1 MLFFN
6 NIESYLERNSNIP
19 FSELPFNEIDSLVL
33 CELIY
38 ADLSGIVPENGIVSI
53 PDVRKRFFRKHS
65 RSKLRRQLIYFARAP
80 LMLDAMADGARYSSM
95 KVRDYVKIID
105 DKADIQ
111 MTAVTFLPDDGTA
124 FVCFS
129 GTDKTISGWKEDFNF
144 SYMKETEGQRLAVK
158 YLNDAACM
166 TDRPLRAGGHSKGA
180 NFAVYASSFVN
191 RDIQDRI
198 IDIYALDGPG
208 FREEIT
214 RTENYRRIVPKVKSI
229 VPEESI
235 IGQLLVHDY
244 KDIVVKS
251 SGIGILQHDG
261 FTWCLEHNKF
271 IRSKLSNNAK
281 FFRDAQ
287 TDWLAKMDDK
297 AREAFVTILFAPLE
311 ATKMSSL
318 DEIYTKRMEA
328 AISILDSLND
338 MTPEEHRSMR
348 VFLQEL
354 FRSCGVKAIES
365 ALTDIRK

>member
-1 MLFFN
+1 M
-6 NIESYLERNSNIP
+6 
-19 FSELPFNEIDSLVL
+19 
-33 CELIY
+33 
-38 ADLSGIVPENGIVSI
+38 
-53 PDVRKRFFRKHS
+53 
-65 RSKLRRQLIYFARAP
+65 
-80 LMLDAMADGARYSSM
+80 
-95 KVRDYVKIID
+95 
-105 DKADIQ
+105 
-111 MTAVTFLPDDGTA
+111 
-124 FVCFS
+124 
-129 GTDKTISGWKEDFNF
+129 
-144 SYMKETEGQRLAVK
+144 
-158 YLNDAACM
+158 
-166 TDRPLRAGGHSKGA
+166 
-180 NFAVYASSFVN
+180 
-191 RDIQDRI
+191 
-198 IDIYALDGPG
+198 
-208 FREEIT
+208 
-214 RTENYRRIVPKVKSI
+214 PKVKSI

-354 FRSCGVKAIES
+354 LRSCGVKAIES